1 LVLLILS
8 RSIVILNK
16 TKSLYVSSE
25 ESWLMRK
32 GDLAWDTIGKL
43 VIGLAFMVVLALII
57 FFARDKMG
65 ELLKELVKALR
76 FGL

>member
-1 LVLLILS
+1 
-8 RSIVILNK
+8 
-16 TKSLYVSSE
+16 
-25 ESWLMRK
+25 MRK